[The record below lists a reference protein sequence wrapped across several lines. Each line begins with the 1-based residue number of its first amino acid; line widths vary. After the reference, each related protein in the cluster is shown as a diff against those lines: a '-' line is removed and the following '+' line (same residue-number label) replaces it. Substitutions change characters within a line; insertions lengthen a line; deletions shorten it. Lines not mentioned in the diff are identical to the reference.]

1 MTQQTHLWSEE
12 AVEADGSITVSIT
25 IEYPNEQPRARLWYK
40 VPAEFSSLLTDSCDP
55 FVVAMILPAM
65 FYAAPLVVHGKVSPS
80 LLQNLEEFQAAW
92 ACWRPNFYR
101 KIEITAEVE
110 QEAPKSSSNIAMPT
124 AVREATIAAFSGGVD
139 SCFTAFRH
147 HTSPRRRFQRN
158 LQAGL
163 MVHGFDIPL
172 EDQQAF
178 DGAAEKSRAILSSLG
193 IKFIAIAT
201 NYRQVEQKLN
211 WVDAYGPAVASSL
224 ILFQNA
230 YVSGLIAS
238 AFSYHN
244 LLLPRG
250 SNPVTDPFL
259 SSNAFQIIHDGAGY
273 TRLEKIR
280 EIANWQEARQN
291 LRVCWQGAEKDRNC
305 GQCEKCIRTILGY
318 RVLGFGLPACFE
330 QDVTDRQIA
339 EIQGLT
345 EIQRYDLEL
354 ILEAAKGS
362 VSDSWVTALETC
374 IARNRHEGV
383 KPDKWTTLKQ
393 SLPPSVRKHL
403 RSLRSRLFSK

>member
-1 MTQQTHLWSEE
+1 MQQTHLWPQE
-12 AVEADGSITVSIT
+12 AVEVDGSITVSVT
-25 IEYPNEQPRARLWYK
+25 IEYPNEQPRSHLWYR
-40 VPAEFSSLLTDSCDP
+40 VPAEFGSLLSDSCDP

-65 FYAAPLVVHGKVSPS
+65 FHSAPLVVHGTVSPS

-92 ACWRPNFYR
+92 ACWRPNLY
-101 KIEITAEVE
+101 KQIEITAEVE
-110 QEAPKSSSNIAMPT
+110 REAPKPPL
-124 AVREATIAAFSGGVD
+124 EAAIAAFSGGVD

-147 HTSPRRRFQRN
+147 HASPSRRFQHN

-178 DGAAEKSRAILSSLG
+178 DGAAKKSKAILSSLG
-193 IKFIAIAT
+193 IKFIPITT

-224 ILFQNA
+224 MLFQNG
-230 YVSGLIAS
+230 YTVGLIAS

-250 SNPVTDPFL
+250 SNPITDPFL
-259 SSNAFQIIHDGAGY
+259 SSKAFQLVHDGAGY

-280 EIANWQEARQN
+280 AIAHWQEARQN
-291 LRVCWQGAEKDRNC
+291 LRVCWQGAQKDRNC
-305 GQCEKCIRTILGY
+305 AQCEKCIRTILGF
-318 RVLGFGLPACFE
+318 RVLGLGLPSCFE
-330 QDVTDRQIA
+330 QDVTDQQILG
-339 EIQGLT
+339 IRGLT

-354 ILEAAKGS
+354 ILQAAQGS
-362 VSDSWVTALETC
+362 VSGSWVTALEQC
-374 IARNRHEGV
+374 ISRNRQEAA
-383 KPDKWTTLKQ
+383 KSDKWAALKQ
-393 SLPPSVRKHL
+393 SLPLSLRKPL
-403 RSLRSRLFSK
+403 RSLRSRLS